1 MKKYIILQLFVIIVS
16 VAIFTVTQVSAFE
29 IITVEDFKKEIIT
42 KDILIKTADNFIVLV
57 DASGSMADSYK
68 EGVQKFDA
76 ELQILKQ
83 QNAILP
89 ELGYNAGL
97 YLFTPFET
105 YYEMQPYNREK
116 FKQAIDRLPST
127 IKGGKYFGPATP
139 LAEGIKKLDPILAK
153 LSGKT
158 AVFIFS
164 DGTFTSVTSG
174 IPKHPVG
181 MARNL
186 VEKYDVCFYLISSA
200 ATPKAEKLL
209 ADMASLNECSRVIPF
224 DQLYQNPVYGT
235 GPLYVVDSKVE
246 VKTVSE
252 LKVVGIKPDN
262 VLFKFDGVDP
272 SLDSRDRLTL
282 VADFLRK
289 NPDTFAIFAGF
300 TDSVGNPEYN
310 LKLSRMRTQYVKNYI
325 LEQQSR
331 IDPDRIILFWFGSIN
346 PVAPNDTDEGRSKN
360 RRVEIAIGFM
370 K

>member
-1 MKKYIILQLFVIIVS
+1 MKKNLILKLLVTIVS

-29 IITVEDFKKEIIT
+29 IITAEDFKKEIIT

-57 DASGSMADSYK
+57 DASGSMAKPYK
-68 EGVQKFDA
+68 EGVQRFDA

-116 FKQAIDRLPST
+116 FKQAIDGLPTT

-158 AVFIFS
+158 AVFIFT
-164 DGTFTSVTSG
+164 DGTFTHG
-174 IPKHPVG
+174 IHKLHPMD
-181 MARNL
+181 MAKNL
-186 VEKYDVCFYLISSA
+186 VEKYNVCFYFISSA

-209 ADMASLNECSRVIPF
+209 VDMASLNECSRVIAF
-224 DQLYQNPVYGT
+224 DQFYKNPVYGA
-235 GPLYVVDSKVE
+235 GLLYVVGSKFE

-252 LKVVGIKPDN
+252 LKVVGAKTDN
-262 VLFKFDGVDP
+262 VLFEFDGADP
-272 SLDSRDRLTL
+272 TADSRDGLNK
-282 VADFLRK
+282 VAEFLRK
-289 NPDTFAIFAGF
+289 NPDTFAVLAGY
-300 TDSVGNPEYN
+300 TDSTGDPEYN

-325 LEQQSR
+325 LEQQTL
-331 IDPDRIILFWFGSIN
+331 IDPDRIILFWYGDTN
-346 PVAPNDTDEGRSKN
+346 PVASNDT
-360 RRVEIAIGFM
+360 
-370 K
+370 